1 MAFNPAMADVNS
13 GELGARPTVV
23 PVRWHSAG
31 PNLDPGAHQR
41 PIFYSRQDSI
51 GGQDPDE
58 RSRKIPG
65 RLQRDVDKKFIQS
78 GDLRSSG
85 QGLRSD
91 YRYNGL
97 AVFSLAAF
105 EAQLF
110 VQERD
115 KTDQPQARHRE
126 GIELYQDIR
135 KFLERALATSTN
147 EYGVVESDGD
157 IQHFN
162 ILA

>member
-78 GDLRSSG
+78 VDLRSSG
-85 QGLRSD
+85 QGLRSA
-91 YRYNGL
+91 YRHDGL
-97 AVFSLAAF
+97 AVFSLATF

-110 VQERD
+110 VQEMD
-115 KTDQPQARHRE
+115 KSDQPRTPHCE
-126 GIELYQDIR
+126 GIQFYQDIR
-135 KFLERALATSTN
+135 KILESALAAPTDADDVI
-147 EYGVVESDGD
+147 ERDEDG
-157 IQHFN
+157 QN
-162 ILA
+162 VNMLA